1 MLVLAISSVGLIFVA
16 VALMVILA
24 LTLGI
29 AIATVSDKFKVQED
43 PRAGEVVKMMPGANC
58 GGCGYPGC
66 AGLVDAF
73 VNGKVTKVKT
83 CKVINQENAQKVVDY
98 LNSTKGPDGKTLK
111 VTL

>member
-1 MLVLAISSVGLIFVA
+1 MLVLAISSLGLIFIA

-24 LTLGI
+24 LVLGI
-29 AIATVSDKFKVQED
+29 AIAVVSDKFKIKED
-43 PRAGEVVKMMPGANC
+43 PRAGQAVKMMPGANC

-66 AGLVDAF
+66 SGLVDAF
-73 VNGKVTKVKT
+73 INGKVTSVKT

-98 LNSTKGPDGKTLK
+98 LNTTPGPDGQTLK